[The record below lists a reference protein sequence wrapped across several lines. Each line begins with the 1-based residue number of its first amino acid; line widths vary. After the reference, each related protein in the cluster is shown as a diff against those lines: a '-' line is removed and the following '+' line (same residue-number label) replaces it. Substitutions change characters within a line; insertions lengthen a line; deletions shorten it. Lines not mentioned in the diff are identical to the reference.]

1 MYYDNIEIRED
12 AGTPQILGKIRC
24 ALTLYV
30 KQFIGVQVIQRLE
43 SVYFNKAIRKLSSHP
58 SIEIL
63 GHRIAS
69 NSTHTS
75 ILSFTINPKSVGTMV
90 DLDKPLHGRFVVKLL
105 NDLFGIQA
113 RGGCACAGPYG
124 HFLLGVD
131 KEMSLTIRDHIMR
144 VFACTFSH
152 SALNK

>member
-1 MYYDNIEIRED
+1 METRED

-43 SVYFNKAIRKLSSHP
+43 SMYFSKAIMKLSNHP
-58 SIEIL
+58 NIEIL
-63 GHRIAS
+63 GHQITS
-69 NSTHTS
+69 NTTYTS
-75 ILSFTINPKSVGTMV
+75 ILSFVINPKHSTSTNTMEDV
-90 DLDKPLHGRFVVKLL
+90 DKPLHGRFVVKLL

-124 HFLLGVD
+124 HLLLGVD
-131 KEMSLTIRDHIMR
+131 RETSLVIRDHIMQ
-144 VFACTFSH
+144 VFGCIFR
-152 SALNK
+152 